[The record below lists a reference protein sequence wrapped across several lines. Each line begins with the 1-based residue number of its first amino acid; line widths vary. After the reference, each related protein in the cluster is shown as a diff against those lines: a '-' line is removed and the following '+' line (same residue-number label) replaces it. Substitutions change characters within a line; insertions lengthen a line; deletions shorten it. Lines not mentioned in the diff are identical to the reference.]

1 MMTEDVY
8 DSTVRYIPKHF
19 TTENLTKA
27 AQLLQIKS
35 SLILQPPK
43 NAGRDDGVF
52 GAIPVG
58 FAFDFVGFRC
68 MLRQGRGRRKNA
80 DQAFLHFLFAVLSVF
95 STLTVTV

>member
-1 MMTEDVY
+1 MQGVG
-8 DSTVRYIPKHF
+8 
-19 TTENLTKA
+19 
-27 AQLLQIKS
+27 QLLRALFQGFIETDVAGY
-35 SLILQPPK
+35 LQ
-43 NAGRDDGVF
+43 DDGVF

-95 STLTVTV
+95 FYPYSYRVGRPIVPVMNFCERRQ